1 MCANVKKSY
10 GVLCCRPSKN
20 GVEVLMVK
28 RSTTY
33 HFCEFVSG
41 RYRKQDNDLLNKLF
55 NNMTHTEK
63 IDILSLKFQNM
74 WYRIYMENHDK
85 IYFGNI
91 QGQNTG
97 PSTTNNGSNTP
108 NNGSNTPNNRS
119 STGSN
124 NGSST
129 ANTISNSAHDTTYNK
144 NLILSSYIKK
154 KNKFESSFLQDSG
167 KKLHTLIASS
177 TNVETP
183 WEFPKG
189 RKNKTEEYDLDA
201 AIREFQEETNVN
213 KDQYNILY
221 HIKPY
226 VETYTDFDVTYQN
239 IYYYAYATSDWEPVY
254 SFSNKQQVSEISCIK
269 WINLNSLIHMNLE
282 KTTLIRL
289 IKLFKCVVARF
300 KNLAC
305 NNKEKIIEHC
315 NRIKD
320 LV

>member
-1 MCANVKKSY
+1 MCANIKKSY

-97 PSTTNNGSNTP
+97 PNTTNTTLNT
-108 NNGSNTPNNRS
+108 T
-119 STGSN
+119 
-124 NGSST
+124 
-129 ANTISNSAHDTTYNK
+129 NTIPNTTNKISNPSHDPTYNK

-177 TNVETP
+177 NNVETP

-239 IYYYAYATSDWEPVY
+239 IYYYAYATSDWEPIY

-269 WINLNSLIHMNLE
+269 WINLNILIHMNLE

-289 IKLFKCVVARF
+289 VKLFKCVVARF

-305 NNKEKIIEHC
+305 NNKEKIIEYC
-315 NRIKD
+315 NRINS
-320 LV
+320 LTE